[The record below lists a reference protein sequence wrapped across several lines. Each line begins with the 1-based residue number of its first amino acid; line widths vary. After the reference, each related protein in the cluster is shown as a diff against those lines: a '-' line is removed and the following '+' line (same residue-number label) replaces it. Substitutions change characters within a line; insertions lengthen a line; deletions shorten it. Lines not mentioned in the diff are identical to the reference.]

1 MRRGWKI
8 AIGVVA
14 ALVVVLVVNALFVD
28 GETKSATVTVPGGR
42 ILDLPGGKVQVLEK
56 GPRDGEPIVLIHC
69 YTCAIDWWDGM
80 LPLLSRNHR
89 VVAIDLRGHG
99 GSEKPGSGYSMVAQA
114 ELVAQALRRLRVRGA
129 TAVGHSL
136 GGTVTGALAEVAPED
151 VRRIVII
158 DQAPDDDHYGSG
170 LPLTAQLSYLPV
182 LGPALW
188 QVTPDF
194 AVKDGLGVAF
204 APGFDVP
211 DRFVT
216 DLNRMTYNSF
226 SESAEEETDYLKEEP
241 LDRRVA
247 ATGKP
252 LLAIFGAE
260 DQLFEA
266 PKALAAYAKVPG
278 AQTASVAG
286 AGHSPNVEKPATTAR
301 LVLKFAK
308 TSAGP

>member
-8 AIGVVA
+8 AIGAVA

-28 GETKSATVTVPGGR
+28 GETKSAAVTVPGGR
-42 ILDLPGGKVQVLEK
+42 ILDLPGGKVQVLEL
-56 GPRDGEPIVLIHC
+56 GPRDGAPIVLIHC

-80 LPLLSRNHR
+80 LPALSRRHR

-99 GSEKPGSGYSMVAQA
+99 GSEKPESGYSMAAQGD
-114 ELVAQALRRLRVRGA
+114 LVGQALRRLHVRAA
-129 TAVGHSL
+129 TVVGHSL
-136 GGTVTGALAEVAPED
+136 GATVTGALVEAAPED
-151 VRRIVII
+151 VKRIVII
-158 DQAPDDDHYGSG
+158 DQAPDNDHFGSG
-170 LPLTAQLSYLPV
+170 LPFTAALTYLPV

-204 APGFDVP
+204 APGYEVP

-226 SESAEEETDYLKEEP
+226 SETPQEETDYVNEES

-247 ATGKP
+247 ASGRP
-252 LLAIFGAE
+252 LLAIFGKE
-260 DQLFEA
+260 DQIFNSE
-266 PKALAAYAKVPG
+266 KALAAYAKVPG
-278 AQTASVAG
+278 AETAEVPG
-286 AGHSPNVEKPATTAR
+286 AGHSPNVEKPAATAR

-308 TSAGP
+308 TPAGP